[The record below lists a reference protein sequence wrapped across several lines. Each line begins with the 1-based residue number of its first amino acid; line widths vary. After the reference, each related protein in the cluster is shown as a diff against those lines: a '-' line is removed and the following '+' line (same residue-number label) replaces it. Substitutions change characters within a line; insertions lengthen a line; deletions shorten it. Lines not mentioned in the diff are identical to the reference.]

1 MSLIL
6 RGLVSGSFLMLLLLG
21 SAAPALASAGG
32 GEEEHHHFNFY
43 HGFIGVKEGV
53 KPNILFRAP
62 GTPPP
67 LGAMLVNTGILFY
80 LLYRFGNR
88 PVKDALKKRR
98 DSIMQGMDD
107 AARMKR
113 DAEERLTDL
122 EDKIDHIEDEIERVR
137 REMKAA
143 GQAERERVLA
153 EAKERRERM
162 ERDARLLVSQELKVA
177 HDALLQET
185 VASAISSAREAIEK
199 ALTPAEHKR
208 LAEEYLAGM
217 ERALR
222 AEQGSPS

>member
-1 MSLIL
+1 MSALL
-6 RGLVSGSFLMLLLLG
+6 RRVLASGVLALALLG
-21 SAAPALASAGG
+21 LAAPALAAGG
-32 GEEEHHHFNFY
+32 GGDGEHHFNLY
-43 HGFIGVKEGV
+43 HGFIGVREGV
-53 KPNILFRAP
+53 QPNLLWRAP

-88 PVKDALKKRR
+88 PVKDALKKRKAA
-98 DSIMQGMDD
+98 IMQGMDD
-107 AARMKR
+107 AARMKS

-122 EDKIDHIEDEIERVR
+122 EDKIDHIEDEIDRVR
-137 REMKAA
+137 RDMQAA

-185 VASAISSAREAIEK
+185 VNSAIQSAREAIEK
-199 ALTPAEHKR
+199 AMTPAEHQR
-208 LAEEYLAGM
+208 LAQEYLAGLD
-217 ERALR
+217 RAL
-222 AEQGSPS
+222 AAKQGSVS